1 MKKTTGKKV
10 WIIKNHYDKT
20 TVIAAELEALCLA
33 AGFIFDEKQPDIVI
47 SVGGDGTLL
56 AALHYY
62 ETQLETVRFIGVHT
76 GHLGFYADFQE
87 HELDKLVDAIKH
99 EDPSEAFRYPLLKVQ
114 IHFTDG
120 SVKTHLAL
128 NESII
133 KRASK
138 TLVAD
143 FKISDF
149 LFEKFRGDGLSV
161 STPTGSTAYNKSI
174 GGAVMHPRV
183 KAFQVTEVASL
194 NNLVY
199 RTLGAPMIIAAKDTV
214 TFVLEDAD
222 DYLLTVDQ
230 LEYFYDKIAS
240 VTYSL
245 DGGEIAFVNGGHTG
259 FWHRVKNAFIGEVK

>member
-1 MKKTTGKKV
+1 MKKITGKKV
-10 WIIKNHYDKT
+10 WIIKNNYQRT
-20 TVIAAELEALCLA
+20 LTIASELEALCIE
-33 AGFIFDEKQPDIVI
+33 AGFVFDEAHPDIVI
-47 SVGGDGTLL
+47 SVGGDGTML

-62 ETQLETVRFIGVHT
+62 ETQLDTVRFIGLHT
-76 GHLGFYADFQE
+76 GHLGFYTDFQE
-87 HELDKLVDAIKH
+87 HELEKLIEAIKH
-99 EDPSEAFRYPLLKVQ
+99 ETPEEAFRYPLLKVKIQ
-114 IHFTDG
+114 FTDG
-120 SVKTHLAL
+120 EVKTHLAL

-143 FKISDF
+143 VEISDF
-149 LFEKFRGDGLSV
+149 LFEKFRGDGLAV

-214 TFVLEDAD
+214 TFVLENAN

-230 LEYFYDKIAS
+230 LEFFYDKIAS

-259 FWHRVKNAFIGEVK
+259 FWHRVKNSFIGEVE

>member
-1 MKKTTGKKV
+1 MKNTTGKRI
-10 WIIKNHYDKT
+10 WIVKNDSQKT
-20 TVIAAELEALCLA
+20 AVIAAELEQLCRA
-33 AGFIFDEKQPDIVI
+33 AGFVFDEENPEIVI

-56 AALHYY
+56 TAFHDY
-62 ETQLETVRFIGVHT
+62 ERQLKTVRFIGVHT

-87 HELDKLVDAIKH
+87 HELEQVIETIVH
-99 EDPSEAFRYPLLKVQ
+99 EKPSQAFKYPLLKVQ
-114 IHFTDG
+114 IKFTDG
-120 SVKTHLAL
+120 RVKTHLAL

-133 KRASK
+133 RRASK

-143 FKISDF
+143 VKISDF
-149 LFEKFRGDGLSV
+149 LFEKFRGDGLAV

-183 KAFQVTEVASL
+183 RAFQVTEVASL
-194 NNLVY
+194 NNLIY
-199 RTLGAPMIIAAKDTV
+199 RTLGAAMIIAEKDTV
-214 TFVLEDAD
+214 AFDLENAD

-230 LEYFYDKIAS
+230 LEYFYDRIAS

-259 FWHRVKNAFIGEVK
+259 FWHRVKNSFIGEVK

>member
-1 MKKTTGKKV
+1 MKNTTGKKI
-10 WIIKNHYDKT
+10 WIVKNHYDKT
-20 TVIAAELEALCLA
+20 AKIAATLEKMCHA
-33 AGFIFDEKQPDIVI
+33 AGFIFDEKHPEIVI

-62 ETQLETVRFIGVHT
+62 ESQLETVRFVGVHT

-87 HELDKLVDAIKH
+87 HELDKLVEAIKQ
-99 EDPSEAFRYPLLKVQ
+99 EQPSQAFKYPLLKVQ
-114 IHFTDG
+114 IQFTDG
-120 SVKTHLAL
+120 RVKTHLAL
-128 NESII
+128 NESVI

-143 FKISDF
+143 VKISDF

-161 STPTGSTAYNKSI
+161 STPTGSTAYNRSI
-174 GGAVMHPRV
+174 GGAVMHPSIH
-183 KAFQVTEVASL
+183 AFQVTEVASL

-199 RTLGAPMIIAAKDTV
+199 RTLGTPMIIAGRDTV

-230 LEYFYDKIAS
+230 LEYFYDSIKA

-245 DGGEIAFVNGGHTG
+245 DGGEISFVNGGHTG
-259 FWHRVKNAFIGEVK
+259 FWHRVKNSFIGEVK

>member
-149 LFEKFRGDGLSV
+149 LFEKFRGEGLSV
-161 STPTGSTAYNKSI
+161 STPTGSTAYN
-174 GGAVMHPRV
+174 
-183 KAFQVTEVASL
+183 
-194 NNLVY
+194 
-199 RTLGAPMIIAAKDTV
+199 
-214 TFVLEDAD
+214 
-222 DYLLTVDQ
+222 
-230 LEYFYDKIAS
+230 
-240 VTYSL
+240 
-245 DGGEIAFVNGGHTG
+245 
-259 FWHRVKNAFIGEVK
+259 

>member
-1 MKKTTGKKV
+1 MKKTTGKKI
-10 WIIKNHYDKT
+10 WIVKNHYDKT
-20 TVIAAELEALCLA
+20 AKIAAELEKMCLA
-33 AGFIFDEKQPDIVI
+33 AGFVFDEKSPEIVI

-56 AALHYY
+56 AAMHFY
-62 ETQLETVRFIGVHT
+62 ESQLEHVRFVGVHT

-87 HELDKLVDAIKH
+87 HELLELIVAIRE
-99 EDPSEAFRYPLLKVQ
+99 EDPSEAFQYPLLKV
-114 IHFTDG
+114 TVKLSDG
-120 SVKTHLAL
+120 TIKTHLAL
-128 NESII
+128 NESVI
-133 KRASK
+133 KRGSK

-143 FKISDF
+143 IEISDF

-199 RTLGAPMIIAAKDTV
+199 RTLGAPMIIAEKDTV
-214 TFVLEDAD
+214 KFVLESAS

-230 LEYFYDKIAS
+230 LDYAYDEITE

-245 DGGEIAFVNGGHTG
+245 DGGTIRFVNGGHTG
-259 FWHRVKNAFIGEVK
+259 FWHRVKNSFIGDVK